1 MSTKNRIIKI
11 VVSVSLLIAF
21 CNPISAQ
28 TYKKELK
35 SAEKA
40 FLEARYKDAAEYYAN
55 AATTIKTPK
64 KSHLDLFYKLGYCE
78 MRTGDYRKALNS
90 YSKYLSISKRYKVNI
105 KEFEQVKEWNE
116 WCGIELTEPMNSRKP
131 KGFNDLIEVKSLST
145 LNSALN
151 DFGAI
156 LIENNTLFI
165 LSSNRPTADDKDIYA
180 MNNDIYVAKYTDGE
194 ISSPLKIKA
203 EFNSKFEDI
212 SSSYCDETK
221 MLFLTYSKDINSDAD
236 IYYCK
241 KVNDK
246 WAEPVKLPS
255 SVNSSSWDGYPA
267 ISRDGKI
274 LYFSSNRE
282 GGSGGKD
289 LYFSVL
295 QDNGGWSMAKSL
307 GPVVNTKYDEITP
320 HIDSTST
327 RLYFSSNGH
336 LGVGGF
342 DIYYSE
348 FEASNLWGEPTHLPQ
363 PINGETDDIF
373 YTTTQ
378 IPGVALFSSKRRGG
392 NGVYDIYMIEPKMKK
407 KIEKKEDF
415 FVDADDNKLEK
426 QNKEPEPDIVTR
438 KEEPVDIIAF
448 EKENKSTATDNSTA
462 TSSNELSE
470 SQLFNA
476 SIDEL
481 HFKVQI
487 GAYKNHITK
496 YHKIFTEKLDPQEIN
511 EEQWPPDMLYK
522 YTIGQQFTITSATN
536 YKLEIRSLGY
546 KDAFLTCYYK
556 TERIPMSEAKEL
568 IRKYY
573 RIN

>member
-1 MSTKNRIIKI
+1 
-11 VVSVSLLIAF
+11 
-21 CNPISAQ
+21 
-28 TYKKELK
+28 
-35 SAEKA
+35 
-40 FLEARYKDAAEYYAN
+40 
-55 AATTIKTPK
+55 
-64 KSHLDLFYKLGYCE
+64 
-78 MRTGDYRKALNS
+78 
-90 YSKYLSISKRYKVNI
+90 
-105 KEFEQVKEWNE
+105 
-116 WCGIELTEPMNSRKP
+116 
-131 KGFNDLIEVKSLST
+131 
-145 LNSALN
+145 
-151 DFGAI
+151 
-156 LIENNTLFI
+156 
-165 LSSNRPTADDKDIYA
+165 
-180 MNNDIYVAKYTDGE
+180 
-194 ISSPLKIKA
+194 
-203 EFNSKFEDI
+203 
-212 SSSYCDETK
+212 
-221 MLFLTYSKDINSDAD
+221 
-236 IYYCK
+236 
-241 KVNDK
+241 
-246 WAEPVKLPS
+246 
-255 SVNSSSWDGYPA
+255 
-267 ISRDGKI
+267 
-274 LYFSSNRE
+274 
-282 GGSGGKD
+282 
-289 LYFSVL
+289 
-295 QDNGGWSMAKSL
+295 
-307 GPVVNTKYDEITP
+307 
-320 HIDSTST
+320 
-327 RLYFSSNGH
+327 
-336 LGVGGF
+336 
-342 DIYYSE
+342 
-348 FEASNLWGEPTHLPQ
+348 
-363 PINGETDDIF
+363 
-373 YTTTQ
+373 
-378 IPGVALFSSKRRGG
+378 SKRRGG